1 MPIYIKFDGIDGEVV
16 QQDHKGEILLD
27 SWSWGI
33 HQSIAAGG
41 GGGGAGKVSF
51 SDLSVMCSSS
61 KASPV
66 LALRCASGQ
75 HIKDA
80 HLTMTKRVRGR
91 EETYL
96 TIELKDVLIS
106 SFQPSSDGASSAG
119 ETMSLNYEKIKYT
132 QFSREADGSVKTT
145 VFTWDLKRNTP

>member
-33 HQSIAAGG
+33 HQSAAAGG
-41 GGGGAGKVSF
+41 GGGGAGKASF
-51 SDLSVMCSSS
+51 SDLSIMCASS

-80 HLTMTKRVRGR
+80 HLTVAKRVRGR

-96 TIELKDVLIS
+96 TIQLSDVLIT
-106 SFQPSSDGASSAG
+106 SFEPSSDGGSSAT
-119 ETMSLNYEKIKYT
+119 ESLSLNFTKIEYKYY
-132 QFSREADGSVKTT
+132 SREADGSVKTT